1 MNSYVIFGLVVLLL
15 LAASE
20 KILNDQDNE
29 DESGD
34 GE

>member
-1 MNSYVIFGLVVLLL
+1 MNSFVIFGLVVLLL

-20 KILNDQDNE
+20 KLLNDQDH
-29 DESGD
+29 DEGSE

>member
-20 KILNDQDNE
+20 KFLNDQDKDEGSE
-29 DESGD
+29 DE
-34 GE
+34 